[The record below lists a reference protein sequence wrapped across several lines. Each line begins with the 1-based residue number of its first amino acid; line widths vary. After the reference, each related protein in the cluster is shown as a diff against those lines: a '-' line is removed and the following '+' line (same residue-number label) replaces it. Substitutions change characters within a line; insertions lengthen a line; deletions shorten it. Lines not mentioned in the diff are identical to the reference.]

1 MKNAKIKGSLN
12 HYSDCRNWPWLGKQT
27 NTEVRYLD
35 FLFSVPV
42 LFERSEFSHV
52 MQSQNAV
59 LITCVG

>member
-12 HYSDCRNWPWLGKQT
+12 HYSDCRNWSCSGKQT

-35 FLFSVPV
+35 FSFSVPV
-42 LFERSEFSHV
+42 LFGRSEFSHV